1 MNISA
6 CVFIKNAFEGAFT
19 IFESMAGLMPLVDEY
34 VILDLSSTDGTFE
47 ALADIQRANKKV
59 KLYTGDW
66 PTQDAGAFATLANDV
81 VRLCKNEV
89 VIYHQ
94 ADEIW
99 HEDLLRMTK
108 HYLEA
113 GNHDL
118 AFWRIQY
125 RDNFQRVKWFPHL
138 VHRVGYKSDDPALN
152 WGKRNFEFVGDGM
165 NTTRQWD
172 AKICSDY
179 GGEYF
184 PKWGDMKDEG
194 IKPYTNQMILDVS
207 LVGGFRDNIVERR
220 AKHAPFWHEPPAIEG
235 KPAAQWQQEAE
246 ENPDWTRSESPF
258 NIPAIM
264 RYHVGKTRYELRQEL
279 KDALCNDTCQW
290 MVGL

>member
-6 CVFIKNAFEGAFT
+6 CVFIKNTFEGAFCV
-19 IFESMAGLMPLVDEY
+19 FESMAGLMPLVDEY
-34 VILDLSSTDGTFE
+34 VILDLGSTDGTFE
-47 ALADIQRANKKV
+47 ALTDIQRANKKV
-59 KLYTGDW
+59 KVYTGDW

-81 VRLCKNEV
+81 IHLCKNEV

-99 HEDLLRMTK
+99 HEDLLRLTRR
-108 HYLEA
+108 YLEA
-113 GNHDL
+113 GYNDL

-138 VHRVGYKSDDPALN
+138 VHRVGYKSDMPELN
-152 WGKRNFEFVGDGM
+152 WGKKNFEFVGDGM
-165 NTTRQWD
+165 NTTRSWD

-184 PKWGDMKDEG
+184 PQWGTFGNDG
-194 IKPYTNQMILDVS
+194 IKKYVNQMIMDVS

-220 AKHAPFWHEPPAIEG
+220 AKHAPFWHEPPTIEG

-246 ENPDWTRSESPF
+246 ANLDWIRSESPF
-258 NIPAIM
+258 NIPAVM

-279 KDALCNDTCQW
+279 KDALCNDACERI
-290 MVGL
+290 VGL